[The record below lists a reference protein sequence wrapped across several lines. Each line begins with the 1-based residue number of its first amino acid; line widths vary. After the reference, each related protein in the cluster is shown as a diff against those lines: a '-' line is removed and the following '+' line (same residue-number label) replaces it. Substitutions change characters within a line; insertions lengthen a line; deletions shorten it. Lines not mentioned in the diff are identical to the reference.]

1 MAEDVRAPDIPNGGK
16 YTPNI
21 DNHSESKNATD
32 VLVGPEGGSKD
43 EDANRSA
50 SKIPRSSPSVFEVR
64 KSLAVTTRRLQQ
76 YVSHPGCP
84 SILNVEFTDCFA
96 IRQGKTLFLQALNI

>member
-1 MAEDVRAPDIPNGGK
+1 MAEDVKAPDIPDGGK
-16 YTPNI
+16 NTPDI
-21 DNHSESKNATD
+21 DNHSESENATE
-32 VLVGPEGGSKD
+32 VPVSPEREPKD
-43 EDANRSA
+43 KGANSA
-50 SKIPRSSPSVFEVR
+50 TRNIPRPFPSLFEAR